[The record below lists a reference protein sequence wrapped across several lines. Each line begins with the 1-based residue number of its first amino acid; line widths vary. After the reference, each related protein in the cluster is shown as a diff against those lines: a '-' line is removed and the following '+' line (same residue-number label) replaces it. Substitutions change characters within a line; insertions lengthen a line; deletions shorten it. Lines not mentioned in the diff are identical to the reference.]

1 MYGQLIKEKKSSPT
15 WENAARQMGQDDEQ
29 TTQAMT
35 QSISRD
41 SIALTVDY
49 VSHKGK
55 QTQDLNRVKCVIS
68 AQ

>member
-1 MYGQLIKEKKSSPT
+1 
-15 WENAARQMGQDDEQ
+15 MGQDDKQ

-35 QSISRD
+35 QFITRD
-41 SIALTVDY
+41 SIALMVGY